1 MAKKEK
7 EKEKEKDEDK
17 KKKGKEKPAV
27 TQKMLDDAPQSIT
40 VMIDGQ
46 SIIGDKKEYSSGS
59 VGWNVTGK
67 VVISGV
73 KCQISANIIIVGSK
87 NVKR

>member
-7 EKEKEKDEDK
+7 EKENEKDAS

-27 TQKMLDDAPQSIT
+27 TVKMLDDAPPSIT
-40 VMIDGQ
+40 VAVDGQ
-46 SIIGDKKEYSSGS
+46 TIVGDKKEFSSGS

-67 VVISGV
+67 VVIGGV
-73 KCQISANIIIVGSK
+73 KCQVSANIIIVGSK
-87 NVKR
+87 DVKR

>member
-7 EKEKEKDEDK
+7 EKEKDNS
-17 KKKGKEKPAV
+17 KKKGKEKPTV
-27 TQKMLDDAPQSIT
+27 TEKMLDDAPQSIT

-46 SIIGDKKEYSSGS
+46 SVVGDKKEYSSGS

-67 VVISGV
+67 VIIGGV
-73 KCQISANIIIVGSK
+73 KCQVSANIIIVGSK

>member
-1 MAKKEK
+1 MAKKEEKKDEKKKKEK
-7 EKEKEKDEDK
+7 EK
-17 KKKGKEKPAV
+17 PSV

-40 VMIDGQ
+40 VVVDGQ
-46 SIIGDKKEYSSGS
+46 SVVGDKKEFTSGS

-67 VVISGV
+67 VVIGGV
-73 KCQISANIIIVGSK
+73 KCQVSANIIIVGSK

>member
-7 EKEKEKDEDK
+7 EKEEGK
-17 KKKGKEKPAV
+17 KKKEKSKPVV
-27 TQKMLDDAPQSIT
+27 TEKMLDDAPQSIT
-40 VMIDGQ
+40 LMIDGQ
-46 SIIGDKKEYSSGS
+46 SVVGDKKEYSSGS

-73 KCQISANIIIVGSK
+73 KCQVSANIIIVGSK

>member
-1 MAKKEK
+1 MAKKDKEEEKDKGKKKEK
-7 EKEKEKDEDK
+7 EK
-17 KKKGKEKPAV
+17 PTV

-40 VMIDGQ
+40 VAVDGQ
-46 SIIGDKKEYSSGS
+46 SIVGDKKEFSSGS

-73 KCQISANIIIVGSK
+73 KCQVSANIIIVGSK
-87 NVKR
+87 NLKR

>member
-7 EKEKEKDEDK
+7 EKEERT
-17 KKKGKEKPAV
+17 KGKEKKKEKPSV

-40 VMIDGQ
+40 VVIDGQ
-46 SIIGDKKEYSSGS
+46 SVVGDKKDYSSGS

-67 VVISGV
+67 VVVSGV
-73 KCQISANIIIVGSK
+73 KCQVSANIIIVGSK

>member
-7 EKEKEKDEDK
+7 EKEDSK
-17 KKKGKEKPAV
+17 KKKEKSKPVV

-40 VMIDGQ
+40 VVIDGQ
-46 SIIGDKKEYSSGS
+46 SVVGDKKEYSSGS

-73 KCQISANIIIVGSK
+73 KCQVSANIIIVGSK